1 MAWLSIGKHRANP
14 LPFERSRGGAEPQ
27 ALSRLAANSHRSDS
41 TLRPSDGA
49 SFFLLGDRSVVFCER
64 TQKIYELNQ
73 TAAYIWCR
81 LEEHAP
87 LEAISSELARSG
99 IEPDLARRHV
109 RNALRNWLKLGLIEA
124 GHDFDPDAVAFARDL
139 NLRIADFDITIR
151 VTSERLGRLFGVFD
165 HLAVPA
171 HESPHSLAMIEADGL
186 VHVFHNKV
194 SVMCCDEAEL
204 VPSIK
209 AYVTELLVKASP
221 PNIVFHAACLIRR
234 DRAILISGRPGAGK
248 TTLALRLAQAGFS
261 FAADD
266 IVLIAPDGRVTGVP
280 FAPAVKSGAW
290 DTVAE
295 FRPDVVD
302 AATHRRTD
310 GKRVRY
316 LAPARI
322 APYASY
328 PVDTIIF
335 LKRAL
340 DVTELH
346 PLDPLK
352 AMRKVMEASYATGG
366 KLSLAGCRT
375 LNRMLAGA
383 RSFELT
389 ASTLNKT
396 AAAIA
401 QLCDG

>member
-1 MAWLSIGKHRANP
+1 MAWLSIGKHRVNP
-14 LPFERSRGGAEPQ
+14 PREQLRGGAEPQ
-27 ALSRLAANSHRSDS
+27 APSSLAAKGHHGDA
-41 TLRPSDGA
+41 TLRPSDSA

-81 LEEHAP
+81 LEEYAP
-87 LEAISSELARSG
+87 LETICSELARSG
-99 IEPDLARRHV
+99 IDPGLARRHV

-124 GHDFDPDAVAFARDL
+124 GHDFDPDAVAFARSF
-139 NLRIADFDITIR
+139 NLRIADFDMTIR
-151 VTSERLGRLFGVFD
+151 VTSERLGHLFSVFD
-165 HLAVPA
+165 HLVAPA
-171 HESPHSLAMIEADGL
+171 HESAHTLAMIEADGL
-186 VHVFHNKV
+186 VHVFHNRL

-209 AYVTELLVKASP
+209 AYVTEQLVRASA
-221 PNIVFHAACLIRR
+221 PNIVFHAACLIRG
-234 DRAILISGRPGAGK
+234 DRSILISGRPGAGK
-248 TTLALRLAQAGFS
+248 TTLALRLVETGFS

-266 IVLIAPDGRVTGVP
+266 IVLIAPDGSATGVP

-290 DTVAE
+290 DTVKD
-295 FRPDVVD
+295 FRPDVTD
-302 AATHRRTD
+302 AITHRRTD

-316 LAPARI
+316 LPPKRI
-322 APYASY
+322 ARHASY
-328 PVDTIIF
+328 PVGTIVF

-340 DVTELH
+340 DVTELR
-346 PLDPLK
+346 PLDPVK
-352 AMRKVMEASYATGG
+352 AMRKVMEASYAMDG

-375 LNRMLAGA
+375 LNRMLTNAS
-383 RSFELT
+383 SFELT
-389 ASTLNKT
+389 TSTLSET

>member
-14 LPFERSRGGAEPQ
+14 LPLEQPRGNAGAQ
-27 ALSRLAANSHRSDS
+27 APSHLATKSHRGDS
-41 TLRPSDGA
+41 TLRPSDSA

-87 LEAISSELARSG
+87 LETISGELARSG

-124 GHDFDPDAVAFARDL
+124 GHDFDPDAVAFARTF
-139 NLRIADFDITIR
+139 NLRIADFEMTLR
-151 VTSERLGRLFGVFD
+151 VTSERLGRLFSVFE
-165 HLAVPA
+165 HLVVPA
-171 HESPHSLAMIEADGL
+171 HESAHTLAMIEADGL

-209 AYVTELLVKASP
+209 AYMTEQLVQASP
-221 PNIVFHAACLIRR
+221 PNIVFHAACLIRN
-234 DRAILISGRPGAGK
+234 DRSILISGRPGAGK
-248 TTLALRLAQAGFS
+248 TTLALLLGQAGFS

-266 IVLIAPDGRVTGVP
+266 IVLIAPDGTATGVP
-280 FAPAVKSGAW
+280 FAPAVKSQAW
-290 DTVAE
+290 DTVKD
-295 FRPDVVD
+295 FRPDVADTV
-302 AATHRRTD
+302 THRRTD

-316 LAPARI
+316 LTPARL
-322 APYASY
+322 ARQTNY
-328 PVDTIIF
+328 PVDTVIF

-340 DVTELH
+340 DVTELR

-352 AMRKVMEASYATGG
+352 AMRKVMEASYTTGG
-366 KLSLAGCRT
+366 MLSLAGCRT

-383 RSFELT
+383 SSFELT
-389 ASTLNKT
+389 ASTLNET
-396 AAAIA
+396 AAAIT